1 MWHTFAGHMAQKNQS
16 HRLTVTL
23 IRDYPED
30 GWISMELYADILAQE
45 LKKKHG
51 DALKI
56 IEVTPFRW
64 ISHYIPKSFKFARYF
79 MRYIIL
85 PLGCLF
91 LQSDIYHVL
100 DQSNAHLLHFL
111 PKGKT
116 IITCHDL
123 IVPFWTD
130 TQTIAKP
137 SYLKK
142 IQSFVQHWRIRSL
155 HKAGHIIAVSKYTK
169 GELIQQLQIPKE
181 KISVVYNTIE
191 SYFQP
196 TSTYTGRTQPPRLPQ
211 KYVLHVGTNADYK
224 NIPLL
229 LSVFSTLRRDNP
241 SLILVKVGA
250 PWTREQNTLIHTLQI
265 ESSIMYLGYIPRHF
279 LPYVYTHARCLI
291 FPSLIEGFGLPVLE
305 AMSCGCPVAISDSTS
320 LREIGGEHATL
331 IDLTNPARGI
341 ARIQQILSRRSVYS
355 QSRKISRMR
364 AMYFSQT
371 VQISKLY
378 SVYTSIAKKQL
389 PI

>member
-1 MWHTFAGHMAQKNQS
+1 MAQKNQS

-123 IVPFWTD
+123 IVPF
-130 TQTIAKP
+130 
-137 SYLKK
+137 
-142 IQSFVQHWRIRSL
+142 
-155 HKAGHIIAVSKYTK
+155 
-169 GELIQQLQIPKE
+169 
-181 KISVVYNTIE
+181 
-191 SYFQP
+191 
-196 TSTYTGRTQPPRLPQ
+196 
-211 KYVLHVGTNADYK
+211 
-224 NIPLL
+224 
-229 LSVFSTLRRDNP
+229 
-241 SLILVKVGA
+241 
-250 PWTREQNTLIHTLQI
+250 
-265 ESSIMYLGYIPRHF
+265 
-279 LPYVYTHARCLI
+279 
-291 FPSLIEGFGLPVLE
+291 
-305 AMSCGCPVAISDSTS
+305 
-320 LREIGGEHATL
+320 
-331 IDLTNPARGI
+331 
-341 ARIQQILSRRSVYS
+341 
-355 QSRKISRMR
+355 
-364 AMYFSQT
+364 
-371 VQISKLY
+371 
-378 SVYTSIAKKQL
+378 
-389 PI
+389 